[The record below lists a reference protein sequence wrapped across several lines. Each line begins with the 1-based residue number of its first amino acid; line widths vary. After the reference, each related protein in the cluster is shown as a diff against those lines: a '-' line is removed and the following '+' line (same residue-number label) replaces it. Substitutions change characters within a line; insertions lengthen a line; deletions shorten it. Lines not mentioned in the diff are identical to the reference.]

1 MAVYA
6 LRRLKIKNSKAFM
19 IGDTVNVIKMDKNT
33 NINTLGVTWGYNDQ
47 EELRREIADH
57 VVNDQVSWLKYW
69 ENTKWIIL
77 K

>member
-1 MAVYA
+1 
-6 LRRLKIKNSKAFM
+6 M

-33 NINTLGVTWGYNDQ
+33 NINTLGVTWGYNNQ

>member
-1 MAVYA
+1 
-6 LRRLKIKNSKAFM
+6 M

-33 NINTLGVTWGYNDQ
+33 NINTLGVTWGYNNQ

-57 VVNDQVSWLKYW
+57 VVNDQVNWLKYW

>member
-19 IGDTVNVIKMDKNT
+19 IGDTVNDIKMDKNA
-33 NINTLGVTWGYNDQ
+33 NINTIGVTWGYNNQ
-47 EELRREIADH
+47 EELRREITDH
-57 VVNDQVSWLKYW
+57 VVNDQVSRLKYW